1 VFEDVRALEEVVKR
15 RGWGLVGGVVEQP
28 TRPDGKDKDSMD
40 VTEERDSD
48 EDDEQDEAMMARACV
63 PPGAY
68 VTITLENVPP
78 SAMVNISSHTLLCA
92 VSLLP
97 HENKV
102 SVLHMGLAHSA
113 KSEHDAETLPV
124 KSKDV
129 LTFRCG
135 WRTWQSRPIFSQ
147 HNLNSDKHKF
157 ERFMPT
163 GGGGGSGT
171 YFAGSMFGPVSY
183 APCPVIMFREARF
196 VGEQQ
201 QLQDGASTSECGGGR
216 GIKRELLAYGSILGA
231 DADRIVLKRI
241 VLTGY
246 PTRVHK
252 RHATVKYMFYNP
264 EDVKVR

>member
-1 VFEDVRALEEVVKR
+1 MR
-15 RGWGLVGGVVEQP
+15 RGWGVGVGGGGGNEEGKSGGEDDVDVDMEQ
-28 TRPDGKDKDSMD
+28 
-40 VTEERDSD
+40 DSD
-48 EDDEQDEAMMARACV
+48 DEEEEELARACV

-68 VTITLENVPP
+68 VTITLENVPSSAYAALSP
-78 SAMVNISSHTLLCA
+78 STLLTA

-102 SVLHMGLAHSA
+102 SVLHMGLTHSS
-113 KSEHDAETLPV
+113 KSEHDAEVPI

-135 WRTWQSRPIFSQ
+135 WRTWQSRPVFSQ

-157 ERFMPT
+157 ERYMPT
-163 GGGGGSGT
+163 GGGGT
-171 YFAGSMFGPVSY
+171 YFAASVFGPVTY
-183 APCPVIMFREARF
+183 APCPVLMFREAAE
-196 VGEQQ
+196 GTTE
-201 QLQDGASTSECGGGR
+201 DIGGSGS
-216 GIKRELLAYGSILGA
+216 KREFLAHGSMLGA

-264 EDVKVR
+264 EDVKVCRAICVNFLLCCYNGVHLAVTNYIHFIHVSI

>member
-1 VFEDVRALEEVVKR
+1 VGVGWRRRFEH
-15 RGWGLVGGVVEQP
+15 
-28 TRPDGKDKDSMD
+28 DKDSMD

-48 EDDEQDEAMMARACV
+48 EDEEQDEAMMARACV

-78 SAMVNISSHTLLCA
+78 AAMANISSHTLLCA

-102 SVLHMGLAHSA
+102 SVLHMGLAHSS

-201 QLQDGASTSECGGGR
+201 QLQDGASSSECGGGR

-264 EDVKVR
+264 EDVKVCLMLVAGCFVSCFSTSLM